1 MSEDEATKFFASN
14 HNKFDL
20 ILLTLQRI
28 QEDVEMAKCQ
38 IKTSIREVANQ
49 QNYLNDSMYKLDRHY
64 RDINERLHGIE
75 LRLERQNSST

>member
-1 MSEDEATKFFASN
+1 MKDVT
-14 HNKFDL
+14 NKFSTSNPNKLDL

-28 QEDVEMAKCQ
+28 QEDLEMAKCQ

-49 QNYLNDSMYKLDRHY
+49 QNYLNDSMFKLDRTY

-75 LRLERQNSST
+75 LSLDRQKTST

>member
-1 MSEDEATKFFASN
+1 MSEDAT
-14 HNKFDL
+14 NKFSRSNPNKLDL

-28 QEDVEMAKCQ
+28 QEDLEMAKCQ

-49 QNYLNDSMYKLDRHY
+49 QNYLNDSMFKLDRNY

-75 LRLERQNSST
+75 LRLDRQNSST

>member
-1 MSEDEATKFFASN
+1 MSEDEEIKFFTSN
-14 HNKFDL
+14 PNKLDL

-28 QEDVEMAKCQ
+28 QEDLEMAKCQ

-49 QNYLNDSMYKLDRHY
+49 QNYLNDSMFKLDRNY

-75 LRLERQNSST
+75 LRLDRQKTST

>member
-1 MSEDEATKFFASN
+1 MSEDEEIKFFASN
-14 HNKFDL
+14 PNKLDL

-28 QEDVEMAKCQ
+28 QEDLEMAKCQ

-49 QNYLNDSMYKLDRHY
+49 QNYLNDSMFKLDRTY

-75 LRLERQNSST
+75 LTLDRQKTST